1 MSKKIVI
8 IGNGAAGNAAA
19 EEILNQ
25 NSSNDITIISNEE
38 SPVYYRPMLSEYVS
52 EESLPKRF
60 YLHDLNWYKE
70 NNIVLKTS
78 SIVKQILPDAHELIL
93 DSGEELSYDALIIC
107 SGSNNFIPPMPGST
121 LKNVVSLRNLADAG
135 KIKELASTSKKTVI
149 IGGGLLGL
157 ELGWQLR
164 KLDISVDV
172 VEMMDRLLP
181 RQLDLEASEI
191 FENKV
196 ASTGIKV
203 MKGVQTKG
211 IVGEDSAKGVELS
224 DGTIIDADFVI
235 FSIGVRAD
243 TALAKEAGLKI
254 ERGIVVDDFMKTS
267 HSDIYAA
274 GDCAEHKG
282 INYAIWPESV
292 DQGKI
297 AGLNSIGIR
306 SVYEPVIPFNIYQ
319 GMNMRLFSIGDVGSD
334 PGTTYDTHKVEDD
347 NHFEKYF
354 FVDDILVGGILLD
367 DISKSSKL
375 KKAMIAR
382 TSKTDFI
389 ESL

>member
-1 MSKKIVI
+1 MSKKIII
-8 IGNGAAGNAAA
+8 IGNGAAGNAAT

-25 NSSNDITIISNEE
+25 KDSHEITIITKEAK
-38 SPVYYRPMLSEYVS
+38 PVYYRPMLSEYVS
-52 EESLPKRF
+52 EENLPKRF
-60 YLHDLNWYKE
+60 YLHDLDWYQK
-70 NNIVLKTS
+70 NGITLKTS
-78 SIVKQILPDAHELIL
+78 SSVNQIFPETHEVTLDTGETLNYDSLIL
-93 DSGEELSYDALIIC
+93 C
-107 SGSNNFIPPMPGST
+107 SGCNNFIPPMPGAN
-121 LKNVVSLRNLADAG
+121 LKNVVSLRTFEDAELIKKLAQ
-135 KIKELASTSKKTVI
+135 TSKKTVI

-181 RQLDLEASEI
+181 RQLDLEASEL
-191 FENKV
+191 FEEKV
-196 ASTGIKV
+196 SKTGIKV

-211 IVGEDSAKGVELS
+211 IVGEETAEGVELS
-224 DGTIIDADFVI
+224 DGTILDADFVI

-254 ERGIVVDDFMKTS
+254 DRGIMVDDFMKTS
-267 HSDIYAA
+267 QADIYAA

-282 INYAIWPESV
+282 VNYAIWPESV

-297 AGLNSIGIR
+297 AGLNAIGIR

-319 GMNMRLFSIGDVGSD
+319 GMNMRLFSIGDVGGN
-334 PGTTYDTHKVEDD
+334 PGIVYETHKVR
-347 NHFEKYF
+347 NNQHFEKYF
-354 FVDDILVGGILLD
+354 FVDDVLVGGILLD

-375 KKAMIAR
+375 KKALASR
-382 TSKTDFI
+382 VHKLDFI
-389 ESL
+389 ETL